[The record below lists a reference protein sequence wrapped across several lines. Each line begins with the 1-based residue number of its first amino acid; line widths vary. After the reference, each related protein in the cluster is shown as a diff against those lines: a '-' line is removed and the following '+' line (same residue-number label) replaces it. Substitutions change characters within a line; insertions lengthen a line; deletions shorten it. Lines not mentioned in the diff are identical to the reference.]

1 MDKKVETCGQERGD
15 LSTGEL
21 RLVVKRG
28 ETCGQGSGDLWK
40 TEWRLVDK
48 RAVTCG
54 HMSGDLWV
62 YVVGI
67 QNQILLLID
76 VITCGNL

>member
-1 MDKKVETCGQERGD
+1 MDKGVETCGK
-15 LSTGEL
+15 LSGN
-21 RLVVKRG
+21 
-28 ETCGQGSGDLWK
+28 LWSR
-40 TEWRLVDK
+40 EQRLVDK

-54 HMSGDLWV
+54 HMSGDLRV